1 MLAKHE
7 VETERILKRIKLEYW
22 VGRMRGPGL
31 DRTLEIALHFVIAT
45 RSWKFSASQGQRV
58 IRNATNSIVHEL
70 EH

>member
-7 VETERILKRIKLEYW
+7 AETERILKPIKLEYW

-45 RSWKFSASQGQRV
+45 RS
-58 IRNATNSIVHEL
+58 
-70 EH
+70 